1 MVSQLTQESLI
12 ILIGVVVIGFYVLTL
27 IFVLRNGYNFIIKQG
42 RIKAAN
48 THLVSFYINAIMVL
62 ILRLI
67 QYSIEMTK
75 DDKKESN
82 LEFSLG
88 TIAVLFSFNMGGSM
102 VLMMMN
108 LHTNLFS
115 IFNGEQIKFS
125 STKTIILLL
134 IFFCIDI
141 PYIVFVVL
149 NYSLG
154 GKKYVEITLEYSTGT
169 FTLLF
174 CALSYSTYEVIK

>member
-1 MVSQLTQESLI
+1 MGSEKTQESLI
-12 ILIGVVVIGFYVLTL
+12 IVIGVVVIGFYILTL
-27 IFVLRNGYNFIIKQG
+27 IFALRNGYNFIIKQG

-48 THLVSFYINAIMVL
+48 THLVSFYVNAIMLL

-75 DDKKESN
+75 DDRKESK

-125 STKTIILLL
+125 CTKTIIMLL
-134 IFFCIDI
+134 IFSCIDI
-141 PYIVFVVL
+141 PYVVFVVL
-149 NYSLG
+149 NYYC
-154 GKKYVEITLEYSTGT
+154 KEEKFVKITLEYSTGI
-169 FTLLF
+169 FSLLF
-174 CALSYSTYEVIK
+174 CALSYSTF